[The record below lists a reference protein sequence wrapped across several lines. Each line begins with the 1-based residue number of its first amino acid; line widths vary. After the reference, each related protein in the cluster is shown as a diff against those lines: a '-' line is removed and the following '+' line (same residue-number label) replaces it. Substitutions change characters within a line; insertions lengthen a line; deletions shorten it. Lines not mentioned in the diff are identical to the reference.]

1 MESAVPRILK
11 TPILAMYH
19 DDKHENLTL
28 EVELPDVEN
37 ENITLVMHENSFYLK
52 ACSKNVEYLG
62 SFFLDGPVDPK
73 RLLQLMITECLLFKF
88 LTKNVSYVQGIFRL
102 TNSKKGLSE
111 KNPEELSFIFY

>member
-52 ACSKNVEYLG
+52 AFSKNVEYLG
-62 SFFLDGPVDPK
+62 SFFLDGPVDPQK
-73 RLLQLMITECLLFKF
+73 AIAFNDNGMLTIKVPYKEC
-88 LTKNVSYVQGIFRL
+88 
-102 TNSKKGLSE
+102 
-111 KNPEELSFIFY
+111 FICARNIPID

>member
-62 SFFLDGPVDPK
+62 SFFLDGPVDPQK
-73 RLLQLMITECLLFKF
+73 AIAVNDNGMLTIQVPYKEC
-88 LTKNVSYVQGIFRL
+88 
-102 TNSKKGLSE
+102 
-111 KNPEELSFIFY
+111 FICARNIPID